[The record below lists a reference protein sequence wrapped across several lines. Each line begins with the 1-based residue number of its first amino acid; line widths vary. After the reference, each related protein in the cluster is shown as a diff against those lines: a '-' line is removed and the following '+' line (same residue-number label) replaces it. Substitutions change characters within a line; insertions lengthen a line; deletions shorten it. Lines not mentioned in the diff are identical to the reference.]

1 MTMSSQSAD
10 YLRRL
15 RELFDGAMD
24 LPTAERSAWLAR
36 ETQGD
41 DALRSEVESLIT
53 ISETAEARLEAGAAA
68 FMEADDSDASLEGQR
83 LGAYH
88 VRQRVGVG
96 GMGAVYEAV
105 RADDQ
110 YHQRVAIKVVQRGLA
125 SDISLLRFRR
135 ERQILANLA
144 HPNIATLLDGGVTS
158 DGRPFLVMEY
168 VEGEPI
174 TRWCDARR
182 LGVRDRIA
190 LVIQVCAAAAHAHKN
205 LVVHRDVKPA
215 NILVTPDGTVKLLD
229 FGIAKLITSDGGDDG
244 MPATRAE
251 ARAFTPEYAS
261 PEQINGNALNTASD
275 VYSLGVV
282 LFELLAGRRPFVIRG
297 TSELAHAVLN
307 ADVPPPSTVVTDD
320 AATDRGDTDATRLS
334 RRLRGELDLIALTA
348 LRREPERRYASV
360 DALADDLRRYLDGFP
375 ISARRDSRRYRL
387 AKFVRRNRAMVA
399 VGAIAVVAV
408 ATGAVTALV
417 QAHEAR
423 VERDL
428 ALFEQRRATQVA
440 SFLQGLL
447 GAGDAT
453 WVSPTRIA
461 AVNPTLAQ
469 ALDSAA
475 RRLPRELTTEP
486 LIRAT
491 LHRTI
496 GRAYLA
502 QSRVADG
509 YVQEDS
515 AYVIHRRELG
525 ADNPDVATDLY
536 FLSLGASAFSIDS
549 TEKLMR
555 EAIAMMQRHRPD
567 TMEFYVPVVHDLAY
581 VVSSRAHMSEAESLF
596 TAVIRLEHSRPAP
609 RPALLAITY
618 GSLGLNYWNE
628 GKFDTALVLMKHGVA
643 LFDSLAAPDLSEHSG
658 ALQTLATALSSSG
671 RAAEALPLLLRAR
684 AIDEKLAGK
693 KSPAMVQIG
702 VFLGDAYLALGDTA
716 KSDKESRAAI
726 ALGDS
731 LPPGSEILRFQA
743 EWTYTRSL
751 RKQKR
756 LGEAETFGRRQYALA
771 EKSVKGVPYFWADA
785 TFLLG
790 AVLAERAKNKEAESY
805 LLDSY
810 KTANEKLGPNH
821 VRTLRV
827 LPLLVVNY
835 DALGRPTDA
844 ERYRALMPD
853 SMRVRVDSV
862 RRSLA
867 SSRVP

>member
-1 MTMSSQSAD
+1 MSTVPLGVD
-10 YLRRL
+10 RLRRL

-24 LPTAERSAWLAR
+24 RPTAERDEWLAR
-36 ETQGD
+36 ETEGD
-41 DALRSEVESLIT
+41 EALRSEVESLIT
-53 ISETAEARLEAGAAA
+53 ISETAEARLEGGAAA
-68 FMEADDSDASLEGQR
+68 LLGAELADPSLEGQR

-88 VRQRVGVG
+88 VMRRVGAG

-110 YHQRVAIKVVQRGLA
+110 YHQRVAIKVVQHGLA
-125 SDISLLRFRR
+125 SEVSLLRFRR

-144 HPNIATLLDGGVTS
+144 HPNIATLLDGGVTP

-174 TRWCDARR
+174 THWCDARR
-182 LGVRDRIA
+182 LGIRERLA
-190 LVIQVCAAAAHAHKN
+190 LFVQVCAAASHAHKN
-205 LVVHRDVKPA
+205 LVVHRDLKPG
-215 NILVTPDGTVKLLD
+215 NILVTADGTVKLLD
-229 FGIAKLITSDGGDDG
+229 FGIAKLIASDGGYDD
-244 MPATRAE
+244 MPPTRAE

-261 PEQINGNALNTASD
+261 PEQISGDALNTASD

-282 LFELLAGRRPFVIRG
+282 LFELLVGRRPFVHRG
-297 TSELAHAVLN
+297 AAELAHAVLHED
-307 ADVPPPSTVVTDD
+307 APSPSSV
-320 AATDRGDTDATRLS
+320 ATDEAAFDRGETGAARLS
-334 RRLRGELDLIALTA
+334 RRLRGELDLITETA

-360 DALADDLRRYLDGFP
+360 DALADDVRRHVDGYP
-375 ISARRDSRRYRL
+375 ISARRDSRRYRF
-387 AKFVRRNRAMVA
+387 AKFVRRNRAMVGVAA
-399 VGAIAVVAV
+399 VAIVAV

-428 ALFEQRRATQVA
+428 ALFEQSRATQVA
-440 SFLQGLL
+440 AFLQGLL
-447 GAGDAT
+447 GAGDAS
-453 WVSPTRIA
+453 WISPTRIA

-475 RRLPRELTTEP
+475 RRLPRALPAEP

-509 YVQEDS
+509 YAQEDS
-515 AYVIHRRELG
+515 AYAIHRRELG
-525 ADNPDVATDLY
+525 PDNPDVATDLY
-536 FLSLGASAFSIDS
+536 FLGLGASAFGIDS
-549 TEKLMR
+549 AEKVLR
-555 EAIAMMQRHRPD
+555 AAIAMMERHRPD

-581 VVSSRAHMSEAESLF
+581 VVSSRAHMAEAESLF
-596 TAVIRLEHSRPAP
+596 SIVIRVEHERPSP
-609 RPALLAITY
+609 RRALLAITY
-618 GSLGLNYWNE
+618 GSLGLTYWNE
-628 GKFDTALVLMKHGVA
+628 GKFDTAVVLMKHGVA
-643 LFDSLAAPDLSEHSG
+643 LFDSLPTPDLSEHSG

-671 RAAEALPLLLRAR
+671 RAAEALPHLLRAR
-684 AIDEKLAGK
+684 AINEKLAGP

-716 KSDKESRAAI
+716 KSDKEARAALAI
-726 ALGDS
+726 GDS
-731 LPPGSEILRFQA
+731 LPPGNEIIRFQA

-756 LGEAETFGRRQYALA
+756 LADAETFGRRQYALA
-771 EKSVKGVPYFWADA
+771 EQSAKAVPYFWADA

-790 AVLAERAKNKEAESY
+790 AVLAERGKNKEAEPY

-810 KTANEKLGPNH
+810 KTANDKLGPQH
-821 VRTLRV
+821 VRTLRT
-827 LPLLVVNY
+827 LPLLVTNY
-835 DALGRPTDA
+835 DALGRRA
-844 ERYRALMPD
+844 EVERYRALMPD
-853 SMRVRVDSV
+853 TMRVRVDSV
-862 RRSLA
+862 RHALA
-867 SSRVP
+867 ASRTR